1 MRQDAWIITE
11 RGINY
16 AEGNYQQVYTRRMS
30 VSNGYGYHACPF
42 YSQQR
47 CKAVINN
54 GSRGIQCGTIR
65 I

>member
-1 MRQDAWIITE
+1 MRQYIGIITE
-11 RGINY
+11 RVINY
-16 AEGNYQQVYTRRMS
+16 AEGDYQHVFPRRMS

-42 YSQQR
+42 YSQQG